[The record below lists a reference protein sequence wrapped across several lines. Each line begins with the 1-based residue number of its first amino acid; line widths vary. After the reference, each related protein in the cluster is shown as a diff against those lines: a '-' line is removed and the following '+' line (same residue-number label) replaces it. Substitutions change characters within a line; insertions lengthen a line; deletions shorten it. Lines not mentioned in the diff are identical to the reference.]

1 MYGAS
6 KRFIYTS
13 FEHGNAMGDSIG
25 HFDRIILKGTFERVK
40 FNRYNFLCEEV
51 PCSPLLCP
59 YSLLCD
65 NKNNKAQG
73 SRRRYVSCCSQPKSV
88 NKACFLAWLAD
99 HFAPDSE
106 TIDKCYLQWSGY
118 SVDRERCLL
127 GRHDTRLSFP
137 LPGQSIDYGE

>member
-1 MYGAS
+1 VGEFGGLKFVVDAKLVSPASTDTNKYARLRRAPFQVMYGAS

-65 NKNNKAQG
+65 NKNNKAG
-73 SRRRYVSCCSQPKSV
+73 
-88 NKACFLAWLAD
+88 
-99 HFAPDSE
+99 FAA
-106 TIDKCYLQWSGY
+106 TICVVL
-118 SVDRERCLL
+118 
-127 GRHDTRLSFP
+127 FP
-137 LPGQSIDYGE
+137 TQVG